1 MARISIKKSFK
12 LLRKLPKSIPFGF
25 KLLKDRRIDLSD
37 KVIFVGITLGYLI
50 FPYDL
55 IFDVPF
61 VGQFDDFAVFL
72 FMFNWFVN
80 RVPKAIRQEY
90 GWKE

>member
-1 MARISIKKSFK
+1 MAKLSIKKSFK
-12 LLRKLPKSIPFGF
+12 LIRKLPKSIPFGI
-25 KLLKDRRIDLSD
+25 KLLKDKRVALSS
-37 KVIFVGITLGYLI
+37 KVIFLSITLGYLF

-72 FMFNWFVN
+72 FMFNWFID
-80 RVPKAIRQEY
+80 RVPKAIREEY